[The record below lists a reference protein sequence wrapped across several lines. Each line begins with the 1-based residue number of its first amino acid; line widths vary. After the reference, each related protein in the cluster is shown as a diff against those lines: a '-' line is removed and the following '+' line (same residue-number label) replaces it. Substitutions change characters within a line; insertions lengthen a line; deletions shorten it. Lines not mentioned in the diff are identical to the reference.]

1 MSRELIDS
9 GVKWIGKI
17 PTSWKIRK
25 INKIFFRRK
34 EINTDDNPVILSL
47 ARDGIKIRDI
57 TSNEGQL
64 AQSYD
69 NYHKVYKN
77 DLLLNPMDLI
87 SGANCNLSYIEG
99 VISPA
104 YMNLAAKI
112 ECCPKYYDYFFKNQY
127 WIKAMFIHGKGV
139 SFDNRWTLNY
149 ETLMNYKV
157 PFPPKEE
164 QIKIA
169 NYIDKK
175 ISKIDQTIEDNKKEI
190 ELLEEYKKNFIA
202 EIILKNGVDITNT
215 IDFNKQWITSVS
227 RDTKIIPLKFLSRL
241 QTGTTPKKF
250 EKNVTEK
257 KIEWFTPGD
266 FKRLELNNSSR
277 KLDCDLIE
285 GTKMFPKGATLI
297 IGIGGTLGKI
307 GFIVEQAYSNQ
318 QITAVIPNDNKIL
331 PKYLTYNLISAM
343 NYIKDTTP
351 YTTLPIL
358 SNSYLNN
365 ILICNRNLKEQ
376 NNILNKIELNKSK
389 INNIIKYRQQ
399 IIYKLEE
406 YKKSL
411 IYEVVTGKIE
421 V

>member
-1 MSRELIDS
+1 MSRELVDS
-9 GVKWIGKI
+9 GISYLKFI
-17 PTSWKIRK
+17 PKNWNIYRIKNAFKCNKETVNNEWKNQQLLSLTTKGI
-25 INKIFFRRK
+25 K
-34 EINTDDNPVILSL
+34 EKDIDNPNGKLPESFETYQKVK
-47 ARDGIKIRDI
+47 RDNLVMCLFDLDISAVFSGI
-57 TSNEGQL
+57 SNFNG
-64 AQSYD
+64 
-69 NYHKVYKN
+69 
-77 DLLLNPMDLI
+77 M
-87 SGANCNLSYIEG
+87 
-99 VISPA
+99 ISPA
-104 YMNLAAKI
+104 YKVLTCRNNMNPRYAG
-112 ECCPKYYDYFFKNQY
+112 YYFNY
-127 WIKAMFIHGKGV
+127 I
-139 SFDNRWTLNY
+139 SFDRKYLHYSKNIRYTLSF
-149 ETLMNYKV
+149 EEFSSLPML
-157 PFPPKEE
+157 FPSTIE
-164 QIKIA
+164 QEKIA
-169 NYIDKK
+169 NYLDSK
-175 ISKIDQTIEDNKKEI
+175 ISKINQTIEDNKKEI

-365 ILICNRNLKEQ
+365 ILMCNRNLKEQ

-399 IIYKLEE
+399 IIDKLEE